1 MEKLE
6 LFKADPEFP
15 GMRMSRFEVLNWG
28 GYDSYVLPIEMD
40 GKSLLL
46 VGENRS
52 GKTTLLDAMVT
63 LLCKN
68 PRFEQAVDSKNRK
81 IWTYLVG
88 KFRDLRDDD
97 GYGMVY
103 ADGLRINKNTITILL
118 AVFSDSKGNVYTIAQ
133 WFWMNGKNTKNF
145 SRCSMIAPGDCSIH
159 HNILF
164 SDNPAFKDV
173 RVDISEIR
181 RRVKMIPGAVVYDN
195 LGDYLSRLYEI
206 LRISEQSLN
215 SITNTVSVNSIR
227 NINEFICT
235 RLDRKDLGKPLDD
248 LLERCKKVQ
257 DVENSIARYEK
268 KMAFLDPLTHVL
280 GVSYKSAFGKEE
292 RLRDMLQHISPW
304 LGMLKHTVA
313 VKEHETATRELE
325 RYRIRYDDLKARRET
340 IRKKIQGIHISM
352 VQNGGNQ
359 KETYE
364 QNIKI
369 YTNELNVVNQRRNE
383 FSQALDTVGDVMPT
397 DVKSFISLQKRL
409 ADSSMEVSK
418 ELKQLEDTQITALL
432 LEKSKLDEDKKK
444 LRNVIDALRQ
454 QHGNIDTRLTIVRDR
469 LVSALGLQQDT
480 LPFVGELVDVRT
492 EEREWEGALNKL
504 LKPLATVILVPPAVA
519 DKVPALVE
527 EMRRMKVAYELLDNT
542 NAVDSEYISDDTDSV
557 CGKIVLKK
565 GALMTGWVRNT
576 LLKRFG
582 SYRCC
587 KTIEE
592 FNHATYGLTVTG
604 QSKRIRSGAK
614 DDVQPFNDA
623 RYYVLGFTN
632 ERKIEALEDEFD
644 KTVDSLAKVEDGIED
659 MRARINQLRKMTV
672 GYETLRKFPKWSELD
687 GSSLEQEIR
696 ELKQRLDDFLNNNL
710 TYRKLAEELA
720 NLQEE
725 NKFCDNEIESTSN
738 KKNNVSGKIEM
749 LKEVITETVSSSV
762 PDDKA
767 ELLESYFHE
776 QIRRLPSV
784 NGFAEF
790 FSSLQSQLHSSLD
803 ALHEEGGEL
812 VTAKNELENS
822 MRKFLGEYPEHTDL
836 LPSAAYLDDFDTL
849 YKDLLSSEVKMKEE
863 YEQMFAQDV
872 LEYFLEFNNAV
883 TVAERDII
891 ERVERL
897 NESLAD
903 VVFRKERGKNIYMR
917 ILMDAK
923 KKGNVQEFKAALK
936 EAITNIHTAESEFDT
951 KKRPYINKV
960 IEYLTA
966 CNVKFEKD
974 RREEIL
980 DVRRWYDYSLRLN
993 DEDGKQIAHYDST
1006 GGDSTGGQKALTTFL
1021 LVVSQLQLFNLSG
1034 DSDDSFRFIM
1044 LDETNQN
1051 CDQATSDHIL
1061 RLLKR
1066 FNFQAVYVRPDT
1078 NVRAITPYVGN
1089 IYKCYKD
1096 EARGE
1101 GVTNAYKIAHKIAE

>member
-1 MEKLE
+1 MEDMG
-6 LFKADPEFP
+6 LFKADPSFP
-15 GMRMSRFEVLNWG
+15 GMRMRRFEVLNWG
-28 GYDSYVLPIEMD
+28 GFDSYVLPIEMD
-40 GKSLLL
+40 GQSLLL

-81 IWTYLVG
+81 VWTYLVG
-88 KFRDLRDDD
+88 KFRDLRDDE

-103 ADGLRINKNTITILL
+103 ADGLRINKNSITILL
-118 AVFSDSKGNVYTIAQ
+118 AVFADSKGNVYTIAQ

-145 SRCSMIAPGDCSIH
+145 SRCGMIAPGDCSIH
-159 HNILF
+159 HDILY
-164 SDNPAFKDV
+164 SDNPAFKGTHVDV
-173 RVDISEIR
+173 SEIR
-181 RRVKMIPGAVVYDN
+181 RRVKNIPGAIVYDN

-227 NINEFICT
+227 DINEFICT
-235 RLDRKDLGKPLDD
+235 RLDKKDLGKPLDD

-257 DVENSIARYEK
+257 DVQDSINRYEK
-268 KMAFLDPLTHVL
+268 KTTFLDPLVNVL
-280 GVSYKSAFGKEE
+280 GASYKSAFGKEE
-292 RLRDMLQHISPW
+292 RLRDMLQFVSPW
-304 LGMLKHTVA
+304 LGSLKHSTA
-313 VKEHETATRELE
+313 VKERESASRELE
-325 RYRIRYDDLKARRET
+325 RYRIRYDDLCSRRGT
-340 IRKKIQGIHISM
+340 IRKKIQDIYFSM
-352 VQNGGNQ
+352 GQNGGNQ

-364 QNIKI
+364 QNIKV
-369 YTNELNVVNQRRNE
+369 YTNELNMVNQRRHE
-383 FSQALDTVGDVMPT
+383 FSQALDIVGDVMPM
-397 DVKSFISLQKRL
+397 DVKSFIALQKRL
-409 ADSSMEVSK
+409 ADSSVKVSE
-418 ELKQLEDTQITALL
+418 ELKELEDTKITSLL
-432 LEKSKLDEDKKK
+432 LEKSRLDNDKKK
-444 LRNVIDALRQ
+444 LRNEIEVLRK
-454 QHGNIDTRLTIVRDR
+454 QHGNIDTRLTEVRDR
-469 LVSALGLQQDT
+469 LVSALGMRQEE
-480 LPFVGELVDVRT
+480 LPFVGELVDVRA

-527 EMRRMKVAYELLDNT
+527 EMRRMKVTYELLDT
-542 NAVDSEYISDDTDSV
+542 TDAVDSEYISDDTDSV

-592 FNHATYGLTVTG
+592 FNRTPYALTVTG

-632 ERKIEALEDEFD
+632 ERKIEALENEFD

-659 MRARINQLRKMTV
+659 MRARIGQLRRMTT
-672 GYETLRKFPKWSELD
+672 GFETLRKFPKWSELD

-710 TYRKLAEELA
+710 TYRKLSEELA
-720 NLQEE
+720 ALQEE
-725 NKFCDNEIESTSN
+725 DKVCNNEIESTSN
-738 KKNNVSGKIEM
+738 KKNNISSKIEM
-749 LKEVITETVSSSV
+749 LDGVITETASLSV
-762 PDDKA
+762 PEDKA
-767 ELLESYFHE
+767 EALETYFHE
-776 QIRRLPSV
+776 QVRRIPSV

-790 FSSLQSQLHSSLD
+790 SASLQSQLHASLD
-803 ALHEEGGEL
+803 VLHAEDGEL
-812 VTAKNELENS
+812 ATSRNALENS
-822 MRKFLGEYPEHTDL
+822 MRKFLAEYPEHTDL
-836 LPSAAYLDDFDTL
+836 LPSVTYLDDFGSL
-849 YKDLLSSEVKMKEE
+849 YKDLLAAEVKMKEE
-863 YEQMFAQDV
+863 YEQMFEQDV

-897 NESLAD
+897 NESLKD

-951 KKRPYINKV
+951 KKRPHINKV

-966 CNVKFEKD
+966 CKEKFEKD

-980 DVRRWYDYSLRLN
+980 DVRRWYDYSVRLD
-993 DEDGKQIAHYDST
+993 DEDGNQIAHYAST

-1034 DSDDSFRFIM
+1034 DTDDSFRFIM

-1101 GVTNAYKIAHKIAE
+1101 GVTNAFKIAHKIAE